1 MEIRPFKQVNRE
13 FELELPRFERMNEY
27 LDFILDKVENQSKD
41 LEDEDYFV
49 GKRWLE
55 VNESDQIPESVLHFF
70 NDGGEYLISINGN
83 IQKGVWRLL
92 KESNSIITECLSKNE
107 LYELA
112 FLNEDFFILK
122 KHGNHNNGQKRYLVM
137 GKEESIKDMK
147 WTTVM
152 DKIFNIYRSSSQL
165 LLLVIIAI
173 LVFAII
179 AFFTFY

>member
-13 FELELPRFERMNEY
+13 FELELPRFERMNDY

-55 VNESDQIPESVLHFF
+55 VNESDQFLESVLHFF

-122 KHGNHNNGQKRYLVM
+122 KHGNHSNGQKRYLVM

-152 DKIFNIYRSSSQL
+152 DKLFNIYRSSSQL
-165 LLLVIIAI
+165 LLLLIIAI